1 VQHDLKVIPVRFRTD
16 PACLQLGACSLGGL
30 LLGTVV
36 FGCSGSPRASGSDE
50 PTAIVVDRVGLQ
62 APTAV
67 LHDTVSDV
75 YLVSNVAASTDST
88 AANGFISRLAP
99 DGMVLV
105 LHWIEGGRGGVELHQ
120 PAGMAIRGDTLF
132 IADVECV
139 RLFHLES
146 GRPLG
151 SVCPAGAVALSGMTV
166 AAGVVY
172 VTDRGSATVAEQ
184 TGYGI
189 AALDADGGVR
199 RIADPGAVT
208 QPCGIAAG
216 PWGLFVTS
224 TGEQHVSQLTPAGPR
239 PVLRGDGKQ
248 LGGIVAARA
257 GSFAFSNW
265 TDSAVHYVEVRRGAA
280 RRPGQGAMRVPG
292 RGSVWTLARQL
303 AQPGQLG
310 YDAHRDRILIPEGG
324 RNRVSFINVSGRD

>member
-1 VQHDLKVIPVRFRTD
+1 VRFRTG
-16 PACLQLGACSLGGL
+16 PVCLQLRACSLGGL
-30 LLGTVV
+30 LLGVVV
-36 FGCSGSPRASGSDE
+36 FGCGGSPRASGSDE
-50 PTAIVVDRVGLQ
+50 PTAIVVDEMGLQ

-67 LHDTVSDV
+67 LHDTASDV
-75 YLVSNVAASTDST
+75 YLVSNAAASAGGTD
-88 AANGFISRLAP
+88 AKGFISRLAP
-99 DGMVLV
+99 DGRVLV

-132 IADVECV
+132 VADVECV

-166 AAGVVY
+166 SAGVVY
-172 VTDRGSATVAEQ
+172 VTDRGSDTVAEQ

-199 RIADPGAVT
+199 RVADPGAVA

-224 TGEQHVSQLTPAGPR
+224 TGEHHVSQLTPAGPR
-239 PVLRGDGKQ
+239 PVLRGDGTQ

-265 TDSAVHYVEVRRGAA
+265 TDSAVHYVEVRRGSG
-280 RRPGQGAMRVPG
+280 RGSDRGTG

-324 RNRVSFINVSGRD
+324 RNRVTFINVSGGD

>member
-1 VQHDLKVIPVRFRTD
+1 VRFRTG
-16 PACLQLGACSLGGL
+16 PARPQLRARSLGGL
-30 LLGTVV
+30 LLGVVV
-36 FGCSGSPRASGSDE
+36 FGCGDSPRASGTDE
-50 PTAIVVDRVGLQ
+50 PTAIVVDQMGLQ

-67 LHDTVSDV
+67 LHDTARDV
-75 YLVSNVAASTDST
+75 YLVSHVGASADST
-88 AANGFISRLAP
+88 AANGFVSRLAP
-99 DGMVLV
+99 DGGVLV

-132 IADVECV
+132 VADVECV
-139 RLFHLES
+139 RLFHVES
-146 GRPLG
+146 GRALG
-151 SVCPAGAVALSGMTV
+151 SVCPAGAIALTGMTV

-172 VTDRGSATVAEQ
+172 VTDRGSTTVAEQ

-199 RIADPGAVT
+199 RVADPGAIA

-239 PVLRGDGKQ
+239 PVLRGDGKE

-257 GSFAFSNW
+257 GSFAFSNR
-265 TDSAVHYVEVRRGAA
+265 TDSAVHYVEVRRGS
-280 RRPGQGAMRVPG
+280 RRGPG
-292 RGSVWTLARQL
+292 RGAVWTLARQL

-310 YDAHRDRILIPEGG
+310 YDAYRDRILIPEGG
-324 RNRVSFINVSGRD
+324 RNRVTFINVSGRD